1 MTKRPHI
8 ERFKYE
14 VAQEFGL
21 AHREEKDRKKIKLRG
36 KIKRAGKRF

>member
-1 MTKRPHI
+1 MAKKYNL

-21 AHREEKDRKKIKLRG
+21 AHRKNHKKSSQKG
-36 KIKRAGKRF
+36 PDKAN